1 MARFFIKS
9 DVIMS
14 NTTDYVLTT
23 YLLHLKSLPC
33 TYYIFCN
40 FIKVEKFLIEINKF
54 FMSHKR
60 EKRKGL
66 KKWESPKGHLKK
78 VSMYCSKQQG
88 GNKFS

>member
-1 MARFFIKS
+1 
-9 DVIMS
+9 MS

-23 YLLHLKSLPC
+23 YLLCIKS
-33 TYYIFCN
+33 FCN
-40 FIKVEKFLIEINKF
+40 FIKVEKFSIEINKF

-60 EKRKGL
+60 EKRKDL

-88 GNKFS
+88 GNKF